1 MGAGRAHGRCESF
14 GRYLTALHGQARQNP
29 IKDCLLPATAT
40 SSRRDAAARAR
51 APPWGRAAPP
61 RLPRRGPS
69 HPRRGASPGRV
80 HSRNFR
86 DALSRSGPPRA
97 RRPARAQPAPRAAQD
112 HGEERCPEEQVQE
125 RQAQEAA
132 QGARSA
138 SRRRRPPPHRRA
150 HPSRRVSRRRSGKPS
165 MLRCWPCRLQWRNL
179 ASLDDRLRTPPRS
192 VHCAVRAVP
201 RHWGDARLTLWPRPA
216 PFSRVVSEVTCRSLH
231 DNDVGQHSCSGP
243 MGQTCLWP
251 AERRCIPRVTA

>member
-1 MGAGRAHGRCESF
+1 MLYAAFVRRARDAGGRRPHARTLRIFWSISNGAPRPSTPESYQRLF
-14 GRYLTALHGQARQNP
+14 AP
-29 IKDCLLPATAT
+29 STAT

-86 DALSRSGPPRA
+86 AALSRSGPPRA
-97 RRPARAQPAPRAAQD
+97 RRPSRAQPAPRAAQD

-138 SRRRRPPPHRRA
+138 SRRRRPPPPPPRARARRRA
-150 HPSRRVSRRRSGKPS
+150 RRDARPPRRRASCCSPRRCGPRSRRTSR
-165 MLRCWPCRLQWRNL
+165 
-179 ASLDDRLRTPPRS
+179 T
-192 VHCAVRAVP
+192 
-201 RHWGDARLTLWPRPA
+201 
-216 PFSRVVSEVTCRSLH
+216 
-231 DNDVGQHSCSGP
+231 
-243 MGQTCLWP
+243 
-251 AERRCIPRVTA
+251 